1 MPDKV
6 FQINSGTHPPLE
18 LVLSADRN
26 YVTIRR
32 GKDRNDSFQFAS
44 VFVSELIRT
53 LKEAQRSLEQKK
65 VVNILED
72 VNLSLKKKTKTRR

>member
-32 GKDRNDSFQFAS
+32 GKDHNDSFQFAS

-65 VVNILED
+65 LVNILED
-72 VNLSLKKKTKTRR
+72 VNLSLKKKRTLKR